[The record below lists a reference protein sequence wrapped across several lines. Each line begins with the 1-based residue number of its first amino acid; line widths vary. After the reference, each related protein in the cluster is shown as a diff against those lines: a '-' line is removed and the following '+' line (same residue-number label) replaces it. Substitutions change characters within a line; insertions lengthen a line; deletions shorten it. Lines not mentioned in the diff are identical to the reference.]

1 MERKEF
7 LKTLA
12 LGGAAAS
19 LDLCASDPL
28 LAAEQ
33 YDIIAVRGDD
43 PAAMIRAGM
52 APLGGMESF
61 IKKGETVVLKPNI
74 GWDKTPDLAGDTNPE
89 LVGEMVKMCLEAGA
103 KEVQVFDHTCDSLW
117 RNCYQN
123 SGIEAAVEAAGG
135 RMVQGNDE
143 GFYQEVALPKAKNL
157 KTAKIHKAILD
168 CDVWFNIPILKNHG
182 GAKMT
187 LAMKNL
193 MGIVW
198 DRRWF
203 HSHNLHQC
211 IADICTFE
219 KKPALNIIDAFRVM
233 KSNGPRGKSLAD
245 VVDAKTLLIGKNFV
259 AIDTAAVKFFNQIEP
274 MSLQAVGN
282 IAFGEELDLGSSDL
296 SGLKIKRIKL

>member
-19 LDLCASDPL
+19 IDLCSSDSL
-28 LAAEQ
+28 IAEESC
-33 YDIIAVRGDD
+33 DLVAVMGGE
-43 PAAMIRAGM
+43 PATMIRAGM
-52 APLGGMESF
+52 APLGGMERF
-61 IKKGETVVLKPNI
+61 IKKGDTVVLKPNI
-74 GWDKTPDLAGDTNPE
+74 GWDKTPELAGNTNPD
-89 LVGEMVKMCLEAGA
+89 LMGEIVKMCLEAGA
-103 KEVQVFDHTCDSLW
+103 KEVQVFDHTCDTLW
-117 RNCYQN
+117 RKCYQN

-135 RMVQGNDE
+135 RMLQGNDE
-143 GFYQEVALPKAKNL
+143 SYYQDVSLPKAKNL
-157 KTAKIHKAILD
+157 KTTKIHKAILD

-198 DRRWF
+198 DRRYF

-219 KKPALNIIDAFRVM
+219 KKPALNIIDAYRVM
-233 KSNGPRGKSLAD
+233 KSNGPRGKSTAD
-245 VVDAKTLLIGKNFV
+245 VVDAKSLFIGMDPV
-259 AIDTAAVKFFNQIEP
+259 ALDTAAVKFFNMIEP
-274 MSLQAVGN
+274 MSISAVGN
-282 IAFGEELDLGSSDL
+282 IAFGEELDLGTSDL
-296 SGLKIKRIKL
+296 SSLKIKRIKL